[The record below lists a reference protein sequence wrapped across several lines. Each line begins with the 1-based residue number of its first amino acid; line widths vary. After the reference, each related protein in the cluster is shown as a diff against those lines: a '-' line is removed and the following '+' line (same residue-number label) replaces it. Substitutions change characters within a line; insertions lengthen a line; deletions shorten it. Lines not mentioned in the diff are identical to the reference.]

1 MFTYAV
7 KSVFVI
13 IFGVMF
19 SFMLFYVLPD
29 PAYRVAGGFAD
40 KATVLSIRKKL
51 HLNEPIT
58 KRFVTLTTDTVMG
71 RLESFY
77 TNQPVMILA
86 MVKLKVSF
94 TVIGFGLIF
103 IFVLGGLLVAG
114 QVISRRLKKWVEM
127 LSNTVAVVPV
137 FISAILLLFA
147 STKWGLS
154 KNACAGLALAIFP
167 SILLSSNVVL
177 RIEEAKQAP
186 HTLVARAFGLGKI
199 VMFRRMIHELAP
211 SFVILSNALIFFLI
225 AGLAVVEEI
234 FGIPGIGHWFLLSA
248 LRLDL
253 PVLFAVSVLLSLG
266 VVALDIFNKIIVWLL
281 DPRQRN
287 AY

>member
-1 MFTYAV
+1 MLTYAFR
-7 KSVFVI
+7 SVFVVI
-13 IFGVMF
+13 LGILF
-19 SFMLFYVLPD
+19 SFALFYVLPD

-40 KATVLSIRKKL
+40 KATVASIRKNL
-51 HLNEPIT
+51 HLDEPIT
-58 KRFVTLTTDTVMG
+58 KRFVTLVSDTASG
-71 RLESFY
+71 RLKSFY
-77 TNQPVMILA
+77 TNRPVIGLA
-86 MVKLKVSF
+86 IDKLKVSLA
-94 TVIGFGLIF
+94 VAGWGLVF

-114 QVISRRLKKWVEM
+114 QGMSRRLKRWIEM
-127 LSNTVAVVPV
+127 LSNTAAVVPV

-147 STKWGLS
+147 STKWGLP
-154 KNACAGLALAIFP
+154 KDACAGLALAIFP

-177 RIEEAKQAP
+177 RLEEAKQAP
-186 HTLVARAFGLGKI
+186 HTLIARAFGLGMF

-211 SFVILSNALIFFLI
+211 SFIILSNALIFFLI

-234 FGIPGIGHWFLLSA
+234 FGIPGIGHWFLQSA

-266 VVALDIFNKIIVWLL
+266 VVALDMFNKIVVWVL

-287 AY
+287 AW

>member
-1 MFTYAV
+1 MLTYAFR
-7 KSVFVI
+7 SVFVVI
-13 IFGVMF
+13 LGILF
-19 SFMLFYVLPD
+19 SFALFYVLPD

-40 KATVLSIRKKL
+40 KATVASIRKNL
-51 HLNEPIT
+51 HLDEPIA
-58 KRFVTLTTDTVMG
+58 KRFVTLASDTVSG
-71 RLESFY
+71 RLKSFY
-77 TNQPVMILA
+77 TNRPVIGLA
-86 MVKLKVSF
+86 IDKLKVSLA
-94 TVIGFGLIF
+94 VAGWGLVF

-114 QVISRRLKKWVEM
+114 QGMSQRLKSWVEM
-127 LSNTVAVVPV
+127 LSNTAAVVPV

-154 KNACAGLALAIFP
+154 KDACAGLALAIFP

-177 RIEEAKQAP
+177 RLEEAKQAP
-186 HTLVARAFGLGKI
+186 HTLIARAFGLGRF
-199 VMFRRMIHELAP
+199 VMLRRMIHELAP
-211 SFVILSNALIFFLI
+211 SFIILSNALIFFLI

-234 FGIPGIGHWFLLSA
+234 FGIPGIGHWFLQSA

-266 VVALDIFNKIIVWLL
+266 VVALDMFNKIVVWVL

-287 AY
+287 AW